1 MRKVKGEHIYLRI
14 LQEEDVYRFTQML
27 IQNRVYWSLFEPRF
41 SASYYTIDAQRE
53 RIQRSLQQYEKGRE
67 YNFGIF
73 ERATDRLVGH
83 LSLYEVKR
91 LPFSSAFV
99 GYSMDERFSGKGYA
113 TEAVR
118 LSTRYAF
125 RQLKLHRIEA
135 YVSPRNTGSIRV
147 LENNYFRRE
156 GLLKQLI
163 YINGT
168 WEDHYLYA
176 LLESEWY
183 Q

>member
-1 MRKVKGEHIYLRI
+1 MRKVKGEHVYLRI

-41 SASYYTIDAQRE
+41 SASSYTVDAQRE

-118 LSTRYAF
+118 LSTR
-125 RQLKLHRIEA
+125 
-135 YVSPRNTGSIRV
+135 
-147 LENNYFRRE
+147 
-156 GLLKQLI
+156 
-163 YINGT
+163 
-168 WEDHYLYA
+168 
-176 LLESEWY
+176 
-183 Q
+183 